1 MIRNLLA
8 FCILG
13 LILPLHLLAQPGQQ
27 PRDGI
32 WEREI
37 PLDGVWER
45 ARHEE
50 KRPIELPYV
59 READVLWSLRV
70 WQVIDVREKMNQPI
84 YFPPTPSGNMRSLMQ
99 VIMDGIAE
107 GTIRPFSVDADDFSI
122 PLDPETLLGDLHR
135 TETITMERPDPP
147 YDQFDTTITIL
158 FNPADVM
165 RFRIKEDWYFD
176 TKRSVLEV
184 RILGICPVREA
195 VDPITGEPR
204 GDEPLFWIYFPEVRD
219 IFVNA
224 PVFNRQN
231 DAQRMSYDELFLK
244 RFFSSTIYKA
254 SNVHDR
260 RIGEYYTGL
269 DALME
274 ARRIQEYIRN
284 FEHDLWEY

>member
-1 MIRNLLA
+1 MIRNFLA
-8 FCILG
+8 FCLLG
-13 LILPLHLLAQPGQQ
+13 LFLPLQLLAQPAQQ
-27 PRDGI
+27 PRDGV
-32 WEREI
+32 WEREL

-70 WQVIDVREKMNQPI
+70 WQVIDLRERMNQPL
-84 YFPPTPSGNMRSLMQ
+84 YFPPSPAGNMKSLMQ

-107 GTIRPFSVDADDFSI
+107 GTIRPFSVDTDDFSI
-122 PLDPETLLGDLHR
+122 PLDPEVLLSQLDR

-147 YDQFDTTITIL
+147 YDEFDTTITIS

-184 RILGICPVREA
+184 RVLGICPVREA
-195 VDPITGEPR
+195 VDPITGETR

-219 IFVNA
+219 VFVNA

-231 DAQRMSYDELFLK
+231 DAQRMSYDDLFLK

-254 SNVHDR
+254 SNVQDR

>member
-1 MIRNLLA
+1 MIRIFLVFCLVALA
-8 FCILG
+8 
-13 LILPLHLLAQPGQQ
+13 LPVQLLAQPAQQ
-27 PRDGI
+27 PRNGI
-32 WEREI
+32 WEQELPR
-37 PLDGVWER
+37 DGVWER

-50 KRPIELPYV
+50 KKPIELPYV
-59 READVLWSLRV
+59 READVLWSMRV
-70 WQVIDVREKMNQPI
+70 WQVVDLREKMNQPM
-84 YFPPTPSGNMRSLMQ
+84 YFPPTQSGNMRSLMQ
-99 VIMDGIAE
+99 VIMDGISD

-122 PLDPETLLGDLHR
+122 PLDPEVLLGTLDR

-147 YDQFDTTITIL
+147 YDEFDTTITIS
-158 FNPADVM
+158 FNTADVL

-184 RILGICPVREA
+184 RVLGICPVREA
-195 VDPITGEPR
+195 IDPVTGESR

-231 DAQRMSYDELFLK
+231 DAQRMSYDDLFLK
-244 RFFSSTIYKA
+244 RFFSGTIYKA
-254 SNVHDR
+254 SNVQDR
-260 RIGEYYTGL
+260 RIGEYYTGM
-269 DALME
+269 DALLE